1 VSRVAVPAR
10 LRLARGFALALALFG
25 VARTVGAAPPSSH
38 AVGLGATPP
47 LVWSASFRSPAD
59 PDGGAIDPLTA
70 SCGRADLALVRAAAR
85 NAGRQLRGEPP
96 LGPDELA
103 YVLRAAGSP
112 HVWPRAWSLEGVDLT
127 DEEVRARLAA
137 WLGPMRIV
145 GERRCGIARMRR
157 RDGVVVVSAVAV
169 DALADLDRLA
179 AIARVDAWIELR
191 AEARVP
197 VTEAKVVLLGPRGRP
212 RTVLASLAG
221 SEIRSAFRVDQAGPW
236 LVQVL
241 ATTTHGPRPVLE
253 ATIHAGVAPPSV
265 FAEAPAPGEHAGA
278 GLDDASALRAMVNA
292 ARAAEGL
299 TPLGADP
306 ALDRLAAE
314 HSVHML
320 EARLV
325 GHDVGQGD
333 PSSRL
338 VAAGISFRVSGE
350 NVASAA
356 TLPRA
361 HRALWASP
369 SHRSNLLEPKFAR
382 LGVGVRRADDGRVWV
397 TELFVE

>member
-1 VSRVAVPAR
+1 MSGARCRGRV
-10 LRLARGFALALALFG
+10 RLARLAAFVATALAS
-25 VARTVGAAPPSSH
+25 ARSADATPPASR

-59 PDGGAIDPLTA
+59 PARGEADPLTA
-70 SCGRADLALVRAAAR
+70 SCGRADVALARAAAR

-96 LGPDELA
+96 LAPDELA

-127 DEEVRARLAA
+127 DEELRARLAA
-137 WLGPMRIV
+137 WLGPMRVV
-145 GERRCGIARMRR
+145 GERRCGVARMQRS
-157 RDGVVVVSAVAV
+157 DGVEVVSAVAV
-169 DALADLDRLA
+169 DALADLDRVA

-191 AEARVP
+191 AEALVP

-221 SEIRSAFRVDQAGPW
+221 SEIRSTFRVDQTGPW

-241 ATTTHGPRPVLE
+241 ATTTNGPRPVLE
-253 ATIHAGVAPPSV
+253 ATVHAGVAPPTV
-265 FAEAPAPGEHAGA
+265 FAEAPAPGEQAGA
-278 GLDDASALRAMVNA
+278 GLDEPNTLRAMVNA
-292 ARAAEGL
+292 ARASEGL
-299 TPLGADP
+299 TPLAADP

-314 HSVHML
+314 HSGRML

-338 VAAGISFRVSGE
+338 VAAGIAFRVSGE